1 MKTYK
6 IHEVKTNL
14 SRIIKEVQE
23 GETVYLA
30 KSNKIVAELK
40 PYNKGKNPFP
50 FGLYEGKIHLK
61 EDWDSTE
68 TNEEIASLFNDP
80 G

>member
-6 IHEVKTNL
+6 IHDAKTNL

-40 PYNKGKNPFP
+40 PYNKEKKSFP
-50 FGLYEGKIHLK
+50 FGLYLGKIHLK
-61 EDWDSTE
+61 DDWDSEE
-68 TNEEIASLFNDP
+68 TNEEISGLFNDP
-80 G
+80 S

>member
-6 IHEVKTNL
+6 IHDAKTNL

-40 PYNKGKNPFP
+40 PYNKEKKPFP
-50 FGLYEGKIHLK
+50 FGIYKDKIHLK
-61 EDWDSTE
+61 EDWDSE
-68 TNEEIASLFNDP
+68 DTNEEIADLFNNP
-80 G
+80 S